1 MTLTSSADILP
12 KVGFGARTGSD
23 PEFNCHNHPN
33 RDVDVKV
40 RYAGLIP

>member
-12 KVGFGARTGSD
+12 KVDLDARTGGD
-23 PEFNCHNHPN
+23 PAFNCHNHPN